1 MPAPDKATEIK
12 ALVTAVIAFLTALWG
27 WVGWA
32 ILLFIASIVMD
43 YLTGTWAAK
52 ARGEWSSAVAREG
65 LWHKLGEISALLV
78 ASLCDIAI
86 QVILSSGAGELI
98 GGVTYNAYLTIIVSV
113 WYIFTEL
120 GSILENAKKLG
131 APIPAWLVQGV
142 NKMKEKT
149 DRNQP
154 DQAPGEQEGK
164 HVRKD

>member
-12 ALVTAVIAFLTALWG
+12 ALVVAVIAFLTALWG

-32 ILLFIASIVMD
+32 VLLFGACIVLD

-52 ARGEWSSAVAREG
+52 ARGEWSSAAAREG

-98 GGVTYNAYLTIIVSV
+98 GGVEYSPYLTVIVCA

-131 APIPAWLVQGV
+131 APIPAWLIQGV

-149 DRNQP
+149 DRGQT
-154 DQAPGEQEGK
+154 APEETEGK